1 MLPANLL
8 IMSMAV
14 FLTTAVSTAPLEE
27 KELEEVEVEATEEGE
42 VSEEEE
48 DDDDSKS
55 QDKIEGAFGRQRTT
69 TATVVVV
76 GAAGGSGVS
85 SGIQDLSASSG
96 QTAGGRTHEGTA
108 GSSAGS
114 AAAEISDV
122 STALIH
128 SAGAKHSTALSHTET
143 NGSAGAGS
151 ETNSNGQKLLNGG
164 GGGGVGSQTDAV
176 GFFQGEVSHLG
187 FTESIEPSSH
197 DFLLGLMGGDAFSS
211 DGHVNIPGNM
221 TAPPHLESSGVTV
234 TPHADQNSLNS
245 PADLVHHSDTTV
257 DQPGPDQTF
266 LSSGL
271 DQSLPSSVSG
281 SSHSAGSVS
290 SSSTHIEALRD
301 PKDAADSA
309 NTDGNGRQ
317 TLLTDTNGAE
327 TEKLISL
334 SDLYTDLTGGAESVT
349 RVNVNLTVS
358 GLGFGHD
365 VTESPSIM
373 DQTAS
378 VDVTQTHNPVSGVH
392 PHTDLVTMTADFSG
406 TDTVATD
413 HTGKLLNSSLPAVT
427 DHTQMA
433 GSVTEQYNPSGQGPE
448 GAENVE
454 LEDTC

>member
-55 QDKIEGAFGRQRTT
+55 QDKIGGAFGGQRTT
-69 TATVVVV
+69 TATVVAV

-85 SGIQDLSASSG
+85 SDIQDLSASSG

-128 SAGAKHSTALSHTET
+128 SAGDKHSSALSHTET

-176 GFFQGEVSHLG
+176 GFFQGDVSHLG
-187 FTESIEPSSH
+187 LTGSIEPSSH
-197 DFLLGLMGGDAFSS
+197 DFLLGMMGGDAFGP

-221 TAPPHLESSGVTV
+221 TAPSHLEPSGVTA

-245 PADLVHHSDTTV
+245 LADLVHHSDTTV

-266 LSSGL
+266 LSSGP

-281 SSHSAGSVS
+281 SSHSAGAVS

-301 PKDAADSA
+301 QKDAADSA
-309 NTDGNGRQ
+309 DTDGNGRQ

-327 TEKLISL
+327 TEKLVSF

-349 RVNVNLTVS
+349 RINVNLTAS

-373 DQTAS
+373 IQTAS
-378 VDVTQTHNPVSGVH
+378 VDVTQTHNPVSGIH

-413 HTGKLLNSSLPAVT
+413 HTGRLLDSSPPAVT

-448 GAENVE
+448 GTENVE